1 MSFFQGSIF
10 CVNVSVLSFDYYK
23 SKTFFM
29 EPHTTTQI
37 SKSGLLVSAIAL
49 IGFGYLLAGATGTPP
64 TAIKDTQKPV
74 TQNEQAAAVTA
85 TTPADAKKI
94 NYAPLTPDDHVIGDL
109 ATAKVV
115 LVEYSDLECPYCK
128 VFHETLKTVVAT
140 YGNKIAWVY
149 RHFPLDSL
157 HPKARKE
164 AEASECAWE
173 QGGNDGFWKYA
184 DKIFSIT
191 PSNNGLAP
199 ELLSYAAEKNG
210 LDVKKFDE
218 CLASGRYAEKIQKS
232 VEDGN
237 RIGVEGTP
245 YTLMITKDGTVKPL
259 SGAYKFEQLQ
269 AQIDIL
275 LK

>member
-1 MSFFQGSIF
+1 
-10 CVNVSVLSFDYYK
+10 
-23 SKTFFM
+23 M
-29 EPHTTTQI
+29 ELNTNIQI
-37 SKSGLLVSAIAL
+37 SKGGLLVSVIAL
-49 IGFGYLLAGATGTPP
+49 VGFGYLLATTTGIPAKVATN
-64 TAIKDTQKPV
+64 DQKPV
-74 TQNEQAAAVTA
+74 VQNEQAAAVAA
-85 TTPADAKKI
+85 TTTTDTNKI
-94 NYAPLTPDDHVIGDL
+94 NYAPLTPDDHIIGDL
-109 ATAKVV
+109 TTAKVI

-245 YTLMITKDGTVKPL
+245 YTLLITKDGTAKPL